1 MNRPRLSLSCS
12 AFVRLL
18 KRWYIYIVLL
28 IIYVPLIFIV
38 LLSFSQPTARGNINP
53 NFTTPTFVNYV
64 ELWQDDEFLNG
75 LFNSLLL
82 SVIVV
87 PISLLLA
94 IVTCFGMW
102 RAKPFQRKA
111 VNFTTQLTIVNP
123 EAITGI
129 SLALLFSSTWIAL
142 GFNLGFFTVILAHV
156 SFCTPYAIVAIYP
169 RMTKMN
175 QNQLL
180 ASYDLGHSKL
190 NTFWKITIPYLMPA
204 IFSAIA
210 IVLAMSLDDFIIT
223 NLVNGSFQTIG
234 TLIYSTRK
242 GIKAWVITFGALV
255 VIGTVFVIIIIG
267 FRKYFKIKKLNKK
280 SAMVSATRGES

>member
-1 MNRPRLSLSCS
+1 MNRHFSMSTLLRW
-12 AFVRLL
+12 L
-18 KRWYIYIVLL
+18 KRWYIYIVL
-28 IIYVPLIFIV
+28 IMIYLPLIFIV
-38 LLSFSQPTARGNINP
+38 ILSFSEPTARGNINP
-53 NFTTPTFVNYV
+53 NFTAPTFVNYLN
-64 ELWQDDEFLNG
+64 LWKDDEFLNG

-82 SVIVV
+82 SIIVV

-102 RAKPFQRKA
+102 RAKPFQKKA

-129 SLALLFSSTWIAL
+129 SLALLFSSTWVAL
-142 GFNLGFFTVILAHV
+142 GFNLGFFTVILAHI

-169 RMTKMN
+169 RMAKMN
-175 QNQLL
+175 QNLLL
-180 ASYDLGHSKL
+180 ASCDLGHTKMD
-190 NTFWKITIPYLMPA
+190 TFWKITIPYLMPA
-204 IFSAIA
+204 ILSAVA

-255 VIGTVFVIIIIG
+255 VIITVIAIIVIGI
-267 FRKYFKIKKLNKK
+267 RKYYKVKKINKK
-280 SAMVSATRGES
+280 TASIRKAQGDS